1 MQYEE
6 KQLIE
11 DLFQRLKQAEAA
23 SDSLDLDANSLIQN
37 LIKQQP
43 ESPYFMAQSIII
55 QEAALKRL
63 TQQVKQ
69 LQNEVI
75 QLKNRVEIQ
84 LRKGGF
90 LSGLIEKINPSQPVT
105 PVTEKS
111 QQQTPQYQQQPNIS
125 GGSSGFLSGALKTA
139 AGVAGGVMV
148 GNMLT
153 NMFNHSKPN
162 EIINIIQDP
171 SDSAS
176 NNHSTMNDNFQP
188 TKFDTFDQNTRL
200 TNNDYSN
207 DDYSDDISDDD
218 FI

>member
-1 MQYEE
+1 MQAEE

-11 DLFQRLKQAEAA
+11 DLFQRLKQAETP
-23 SDSLDLDANSLIQN
+23 SNSLDSEANSLIQT

-69 LQNEVI
+69 LQDEVI
-75 QLKNRVEIQ
+75 QLKKGAEIQ

-105 PVTEKS
+105 PVTEKP
-111 QQQTPQYQQQPNIS
+111 QQQTPQYQQPTNIS

-139 AGVAGGVMV
+139 AGVAGGVMI

-153 NMFNHSKPN
+153 NMFNHSTPN

-171 SDSAS
+171 PDSAS

-188 TKFDTFDQNTRL
+188 TNFDTFDQNTRL

-207 DDYSDDISDDD
+207 DDYSDDISGDD